1 MSRPDASDAHPVSRW
16 PATSAHGLGCAPLA
30 GLFAP
35 VTPEQAAATVAAAW
49 SAGVRYF
56 DTAPH
61 YGVGLSEERLGAA
74 VAGLPR
80 DAYVVSTKVGRL
92 LVPGRAEDDDGFHYA
107 PDRPPERRRVVDFSR
122 DGVRRSLEESLER
135 LGLDHVDVL
144 YLHDPDDHWQQAID
158 EAYPA
163 LAELRD
169 AGVVRAIGVG
179 MNQSEMPARFVRET
193 DLDVVLLAGR
203 YTLLDQ
209 SGAQLL
215 DLAEERGVAVVAGGV
230 LNSGVLADPRPG
242 ARFDYEPLKEGS
254 LRTVAGQRLTG
265 DAVLE
270 QARQIAEVCERRG
283 VPLLAAALQFPLR
296 HRAVVAVVVG
306 ARSPEEVREHA
317 ALSTRPVPPDLWDE
331 LRTIGL
337 LAGET

>member
-1 MSRPDASDAHPVSRW
+1 VTTPDATDPHPVSRW
-16 PATSAHGLGCAPLA
+16 PATSRHGLGCAPLA

-35 VTPEQAAATVAAAW
+35 VDEDQAAATVEAAW
-49 SAGVRYF
+49 GAGVRYF

-74 VAGLPR
+74 IAGLPR

-92 LVPGRAEDDDGFHYA
+92 LVPGRAGPDGHDGFHYA

-122 DGVRRSLEESLER
+122 DGIRRSLEESLER
-135 LGLDHVDVL
+135 LGLDRVDVL
-144 YLHDPDDHWQQAID
+144 YLHDPDEHWEQAVG

-179 MNQSEMPARFVRET
+179 MNQSAMLARFVRET

-209 SGAQLL
+209 SGAELL

-242 ARFDYEPLKEGS
+242 APFDYEHADPDVLA
-254 LRTVAGQRLTG
+254 RAQR
-265 DAVLE
+265 
-270 QARQIAEVCERRG
+270 IAEVCAGRG

-317 ALSTRPVPPDLWDE
+317 ALSARPVPPDLWDE
-331 LRTIGL
+331 LRTAGL
-337 LAGET
+337 LAVGG